1 VNVAK
6 AFKLKDHI
14 LPEQVEKIQGLF
26 TPVHQKGQN
35 KQKFSV
41 KASDKKKKDL
51 EIMLDQYSN
60 FLY

>member
-1 VNVAK
+1 MNVAK

-35 KQKFSV
+35 KQKFTLKTFMSLATALAH
-41 KASDKKKKDL
+41 KAF
-51 EIMLDQYSN
+51 I
-60 FLY
+60 